1 MYWTHEINDG
11 GVNDA
16 DEDDDIVCIPYDVNV
31 YMWIL
36 HRQCG
41 DPPCQNVSLS
51 RELELFWMHKSQAG
65 RQYTLTHVTCVRSE
79 DMKDMSSAQE
89 KRGSRIKRG
98 WCCWADLQL

>member
-16 DEDDDIVCIPYDVNV
+16 DEDDAIVSIPYDVNV

-41 DPPCQNVSLS
+41 DPPCQNMSLS
-51 RELELFWMHKSQAG
+51 RE
-65 RQYTLTHVTCVRSE
+65 
-79 DMKDMSSAQE
+79 
-89 KRGSRIKRG
+89 
-98 WCCWADLQL
+98 